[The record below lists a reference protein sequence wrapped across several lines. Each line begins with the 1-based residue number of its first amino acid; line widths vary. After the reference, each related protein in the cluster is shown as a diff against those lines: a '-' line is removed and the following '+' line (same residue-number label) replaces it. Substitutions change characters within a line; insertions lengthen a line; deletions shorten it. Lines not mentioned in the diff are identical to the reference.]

1 MVFSPGHA
9 WRERAPQRWGTA
21 PSSLASNCKY
31 TAALGG
37 IKMNA
42 RQLNINDI
50 DAVKIVFLNTFSK
63 TPWNDTWTCQQLHE
77 YISEIM
83 ENRSSLSFGIY
94 QNDILVGI
102 ALGRIKSWYEGTE
115 YWIEEFGILPELQ
128 QNGIG
133 SKFISEIEAI
143 LSQKG
148 IAHIVLLTERN
159 VPAYR
164 FYKKN
169 GFEENSEITV
179 FSKAVH

>member
-1 MVFSPGHA
+1 MVFSPDTLG
-9 WRERAPQRWGTA
+9 ERAPQRWGSRA
-21 PSSLASNCKY
+21 IVLASNCKY

-102 ALGRIKSWYEGTE
+102 ALGG
-115 YWIEEFGILPELQ
+115 
-128 QNGIG
+128 
-133 SKFISEIEAI
+133 
-143 LSQKG
+143 
-148 IAHIVLLTERN
+148 
-159 VPAYR
+159 
-164 FYKKN
+164 
-169 GFEENSEITV
+169 
-179 FSKAVH
+179 

>member
-1 MVFSPGHA
+1 
-9 WRERAPQRWGTA
+9 
-21 PSSLASNCKY
+21 
-31 TAALGG
+31 
-37 IKMNA
+37 MNMI
-42 RQLNINDI
+42 QLSKNDI
-50 DAVKIVFLNTFSK
+50 DAVKIAFLNIFSK
-63 TPWNDTWTCQQLHE
+63 KPWNDTWTCQQLHA

-83 ENRSSLSFGIY
+83 ENRSSLSFGLY
-94 QNDILVGI
+94 QNNTLIGI

-148 IAHIVLLTERN
+148 ITHIVLLTERN

-169 GFEENSEITV
+169 GFEENSEITF
-179 FSKAVH
+179 FSKAVY